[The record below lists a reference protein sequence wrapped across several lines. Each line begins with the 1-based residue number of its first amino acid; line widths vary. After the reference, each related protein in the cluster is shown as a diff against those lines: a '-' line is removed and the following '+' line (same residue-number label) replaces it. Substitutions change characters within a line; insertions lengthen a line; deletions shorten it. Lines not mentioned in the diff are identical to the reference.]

1 MPAAGPEL
9 IRAELIQAVRE
20 QAGLDLVSLVPAGGE
35 SGAAFWARE
44 RGGGT
49 WMLKIAPGPA
59 AGAVD
64 SLHAVRAVTGRLR
77 DRGYPAPRVRAI
89 GQAAGSAFWI
99 TERLPGHVLSGAGGA
114 PDYAAVS
121 RLLPEL

>member
-1 MPAAGPEL
+1 VPPASPEL
-9 IRAELIQAVRE
+9 IRAVRE
-20 QAGLDLVSLVPAGGE
+20 QAGLDLVSIRPAGGE

-59 AGAVD
+59 AGAVN
-64 SLHAVRAVTGRLR
+64 SLHALEAVTGRLR

-89 GQAAGSAFWI
+89 GQAAGRRSGLPSAC
-99 TERLPGHVLSGAGGA
+99 PAG
-114 PDYAAVS
+114 S
-121 RLLPEL
+121 